1 MSTPNTVTLEVPA
14 EKAEALLA
22 LLSLLPDAEA
32 PAAPTKLRRNA
43 AGRLVDEQGRFVKE
57 DAAPKAVATKKAT
70 KKATPKAAPKTAP
83 KAPAKG
89 KALGVKLEAGTI
101 PLGKRGNG
109 LLARRSAHRLAN
121 IVGVPQRE
129 LAQLTIEE
137 AVALATK
144 VGQKHKVV
152 PAASL

>member
-1 MSTPNTVTLEVPA
+1 MNTPNTVTLEVPA

-22 LLSLLPDAEA
+22 LLSLLPDADA

-43 AGRLVDEQGRFVKE
+43 AGRLVDERGRFVKE
-57 DAAPKAVATKKAT
+57 DAAPKAAAT
-70 KKATPKAAPKTAP
+70 KKATPKAATKTAP
-83 KAPAKG
+83 KAPTKG
-89 KALGVKLEAGTI
+89 KDLGVKLEAGTM